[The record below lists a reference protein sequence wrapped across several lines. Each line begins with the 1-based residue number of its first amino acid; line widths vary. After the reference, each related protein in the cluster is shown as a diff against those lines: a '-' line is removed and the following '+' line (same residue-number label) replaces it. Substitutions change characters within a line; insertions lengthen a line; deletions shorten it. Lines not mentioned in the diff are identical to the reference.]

1 MERKQKE
8 FLLCAPTTDANNSIE
23 VIEMNQMKSEDKQS
37 ELQVKQKQLDE
48 LLAVQRQLEEEK
60 KQSNLAIQA

>member
-1 MERKQKE
+1 
-8 FLLCAPTTDANNSIE
+8 
-23 VIEMNQMKSEDKQS
+23 MNQMKSEDKQS

-48 LLAVQRQLEEEK
+48 LLAVQRLLEEEK

>member
-1 MERKQKE
+1 
-8 FLLCAPTTDANNSIE
+8 
-23 VIEMNQMKSEDKQS
+23 MNQMKSEDKQS

-60 KQSNLAIQA
+60 KTIKSCHSSLAKRFTR